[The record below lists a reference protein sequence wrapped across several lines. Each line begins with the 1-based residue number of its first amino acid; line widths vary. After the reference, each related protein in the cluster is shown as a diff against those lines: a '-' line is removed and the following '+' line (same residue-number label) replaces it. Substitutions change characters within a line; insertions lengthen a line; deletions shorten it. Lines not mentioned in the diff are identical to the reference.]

1 MNPSEWGWPFGLV
14 FAALFV
20 IVMTRANGT
29 YWVGRAI
36 RKGSD
41 RSRLAAATRRPGYRR
56 VEGALQRWGAPVVSL
71 CFLTIGV
78 QTMVNV
84 AAGATRMPLRRYLPA
99 VTIGSVLWAL
109 IYSTVGFVGVKA
121 LAISWDRWPVA
132 TLVVGAVVLLA
143 LIAFVLAGLA
153 GRRRRTTEQPAET
166 PSRARVDH
174 PVS

>member
-1 MNPSEWGWPFGLV
+1 MIPSEWGWPFGLV
-14 FAALFV
+14 FAALFA
-20 IVMTRANGT
+20 IVMTRANAT
-29 YWVGRAI
+29 YWVGRAL

-41 RSRLAAATRRPGYRR
+41 RSRLAAVTRRPGYRR
-56 VEGALQRWGAPVVSL
+56 VEAALQRWGAPVVSL

-121 LAISWDRWPVA
+121 LAISWERWPVA
-132 TLVVGAVVLLA
+132 TLVVGGVVLLG
-143 LIAFVLAGLA
+143 LIAFVLAGMV
-153 GRRRRTTEQPAET
+153 GRHRRPVDAEPATGTE
-166 PSRARVDH
+166 ARVDH
-174 PVS
+174 PVC